1 MAYTS
6 LPSLTAWWQSG
17 FAHNPAHRLSARS
30 HTAVP
35 VPHKQPS
42 PSAVALSCKSSR
54 YVHGNH
60 HCADHKQARIKLRH
74 RVCPAAG
81 DHIADVFDIN
91 SADTNQLQT
100 ALNRAIAAEDYTLAS
115 QVRDQLQHVLGARIG
130 TADWRQLGVPEWLAD
145 RVERMGFKYATG
157 LPCMHAAEGAKRSCI
172 AAQYNACI
180 HLWRS
185 KGMCTSCLQSAT
197 CLQEADQPASTMHKK
212 NGSLLLFSEHG
223 VKHQADAMLSIAEV
237 QKRAAGALQDG
248 RDIMIQSQT
257 GSGKTLAFLLPLL
270 SALQYPPD
278 LYPEDLKVQSNQ
290 HV

>member
-6 LPSLTAWWQSG
+6 LPSLTAWWQSAL
-17 FAHNPAHRLSARS
+17 AHSPSHRLSARS
-30 HTAVP
+30 RTTVS

-54 YVHGNH
+54 YARGDHR
-60 HCADHKQARIKLRH
+60 CADHKQARTKLRL

-81 DHIADVFDIN
+81 EHIADVFDIN

-115 QVRDQLQHVLGARIG
+115 QVRDQLQRVLGAHIG

-157 LPCMHAAEGAKRSCI
+157 LPCMHAARGAKGYRT

-180 HLWRS
+180 HLWTS
-185 KGMCTSCLQSAT
+185 KGKFT
-197 CLQEADQPASTMHKK
+197 
-212 NGSLLLFSEHG
+212 
-223 VKHQADAMLSIAEV
+223 
-237 QKRAAGALQDG
+237 R
-248 RDIMIQSQT
+248 
-257 GSGKTLAFLLPLL
+257 
-270 SALQYPPD
+270 
-278 LYPEDLKVQSNQ
+278 
-290 HV
+290 